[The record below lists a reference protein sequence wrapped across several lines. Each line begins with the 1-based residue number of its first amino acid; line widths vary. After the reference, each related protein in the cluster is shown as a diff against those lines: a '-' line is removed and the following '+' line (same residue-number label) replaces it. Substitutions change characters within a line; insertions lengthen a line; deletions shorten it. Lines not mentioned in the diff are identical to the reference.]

1 MGLNFA
7 NMGKAETTAPANGA
21 APSSNARPKA
31 KVWCNMGKN
40 FELPDGNGNTET
52 VFVSAFGFAV
62 DTSEKPTPY
71 TGKNDRMRQMSEAKI
86 MLWTAFFES
95 GAGMEAGT
103 SLPVA
108 GLDIELRR
116 VGEAQDSAPGQN
128 LMLEQIASSVKIG

>member
-7 NMGKAETTAPANGA
+7 NMGKAETTAPAA
-21 APSSNARPKA
+21 AGTNKTDRPKA

-62 DTSEKPTPY
+62 DTSEKPVPY

>member
-1 MGLNFA
+1 
-7 NMGKAETTAPANGA
+7 MGKAETTAPANGA

-128 LMLEQIASSVKIG
+128 LMLEQIAASVKIG

>member
-1 MGLNFA
+1 
-7 NMGKAETTAPANGA
+7 
-21 APSSNARPKA
+21 
-31 KVWCNMGKN
+31 MGKN

-62 DTSEKPTPY
+62 DTSEKPVPY

-128 LMLEQIASSVKIG
+128 LMLEQIAASVKIG